1 MRGPNR
7 RRGAAHRAS
16 GRHLATG
23 ARHAVESPGVPPTR
37 LNTVRLTSPPRRLTW
52 ALTLGVWLAGGSIAA
67 QDTPSTKDE
76 SATIQ
81 VDSASLK
88 RIRTALDT
96 PPVLALP
103 TDPLRFY
110 QQITATRP
118 TWADYMRGSGRW
130 FEITAISAPSRNGL
144 SRGIPAGS
152 GIDLSALFRRVE
164 KALNERTVRQI
175 RQQIDRELEVIAGTP
190 PGAAPS
196 PPTP

>member
-1 MRGPNR
+1 
-7 RRGAAHRAS
+7 
-16 GRHLATG
+16 
-23 ARHAVESPGVPPTR
+23 
-37 LNTVRLTSPPRRLTW
+37 VRLTSPAGRL
-52 ALTLGVWLAGGSIAA
+52 ASAITLGVWLAGGSVAA
-67 QDTPSTKDE
+67 QDTPGAPEE

-81 VDSASLK
+81 VDAASLN

-130 FEITAISAPSRNGL
+130 FEITPISAPSRTGL

-152 GIDLSALFRRVE
+152 GIDLSGLFRRVE

-175 RQQIDRELEVIAGTP
+175 RQQIDRELEMIEGTA
-190 PGAAPS
+190 PGSAAS
-196 PPTP
+196 PPAP